1 MILTWCFD
9 GEFVVVGGEFV
20 VFGDTF
26 FRGEKYARVF
36 EIFLWKAF
44 EREWCGDERRQ
55 IQGSFAA
62 LRMTTSIRA
71 GLRLTTSNKCV

>member
-26 FRGEKYARVF
+26 SGGEKYAM
-36 EIFLWKAF
+36 FLKYF
-44 EREWCGDERRQ
+44 CGKLWRN
-55 IQGSFAA
+55 GAA
-62 LRMTTSIRA
+62 TNKGKYRDPSLRS
-71 GLRLTTSNKCV
+71 G